1 MKSVINKA
9 RKPLKLHLPGGKTL
23 HLGLNGRGQV
33 PDDALTR
40 PAFKKLVDAG
50 EIEVLDDACQPASD
64 DRGAPRVQE
73 TTRGHPATKSVSKRG
88 DR

>member
-9 RKPLKLHLPGGKTL
+9 RKPLRVPLPGGKIL

-33 PDDALTR
+33 PDDALNR
-40 PAFKKLVDAG
+40 PAFKKMVKAG
-50 EIEVLDDACQPASD
+50 EIEVLDDASQRASD
-64 DRGAPRVQE
+64 DRGASRVQE
-73 TTRGHPATKSVSKRG
+73 TTHGHPATKTVTKRG

>member
-9 RKPLKLHLPGGKTL
+9 RRPLRVPLPGGKTL

-40 PAFKKLVDAG
+40 PAFKKMVDG
-50 EIEVLDDACQPASD
+50 GDIEVVDDASQPTSGD
-64 DRGAPRVQE
+64 KSSGRVHE
-73 TTRGHPATKSVSKRG
+73 STHGHPATKSVSRRG

>member
-9 RKPLKLHLPGGKTL
+9 RKPLRVPLPGGKTL
-23 HLGLNGRGQV
+23 FLGLNGRGQV

-40 PAFKKLVDAG
+40 PAFKKLVKAG
-50 EIEVLDDACQPASD
+50 EIEVLDDQSQRANGEKNPSL
-64 DRGAPRVQE
+64 VHE
-73 TTRGHPATKSVSKRG
+73 STHGHAGTKSVTKRG

>member
-9 RKPLKLHLPGGKTL
+9 RKPLRIPLPGGKTL
-23 HLGLNGRGQV
+23 FLSLNGRGQV

-40 PAFKKLVDAG
+40 PAFKKLVKAG
-50 EIEVLDDACQPASD
+50 DIEVLDDQSQRAS
-64 DRGAPRVQE
+64 GEKNPSLIHE
-73 TTRGHPATKSVSKRG
+73 STRGHAGVKSVTKRG